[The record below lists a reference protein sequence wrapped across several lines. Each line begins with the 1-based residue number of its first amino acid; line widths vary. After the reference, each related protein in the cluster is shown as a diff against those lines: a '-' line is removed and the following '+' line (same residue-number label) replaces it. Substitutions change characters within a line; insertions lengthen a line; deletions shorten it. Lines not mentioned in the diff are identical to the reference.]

1 MYHLKIPDMTC
12 SHCVSTVEKA
22 VKTVD
27 PNASVAVDLGTKTV
41 SIESQVASE
50 AFIASIASV
59 GYGASFKKSCCS
71 HVA

>member
-1 MYHLKIPDMTC
+1 MYHLNIPDMTC
-12 SHCVSTVEKA
+12 GHCVSTVERA

-27 PNASVAVDLGTKTV
+27 PSASVAVDLGTKTV

-50 AFIASIASV
+50 AFIVSIANA
-59 GYGASFKKSCCS
+59 GYGASFKKSCCG

>member
-1 MYHLKIPDMTC
+1 MYHLNIPDMTC
-12 SHCVSTVEKA
+12 GHCVSTVEKA

-27 PNASVAVDLGTKTV
+27 PSASVAVDLGTKTV

-50 AFIASIASV
+50 AFIVSIANA
-59 GYGASFKKSCCS
+59 GYGASFKKSCCG

>member
-1 MYHLKIPDMTC
+1 MYHLNIPDMTC
-12 SHCVSTVEKA
+12 GHCVNAVEKA

-27 PNASVAVDLGTKTV
+27 PCASVAVDLGTKTV

-50 AFIASIASV
+50 AFIVSIANA

>member
-1 MYHLKIPDMTC
+1 MYHLNIPDMTC
-12 SHCVSTVEKA
+12 GHCVSTVEKA

-27 PNASVAVDLGTKTV
+27 PNASVGTKTV

-50 AFIASIASV
+50 AFVASIASA
-59 GYGASFKKSCCS
+59 GYGATFKKSCCS

>member
-1 MYHLKIPDMTC
+1 MYHLNVPDMTC
-12 SHCVSTVEKA
+12 GHCVATVEKA

-41 SIESQVASE
+41 SIESQVASDT
-50 AFIASIASV
+50 FIASNADA

>member
-1 MYHLKIPDMTC
+1 MYHLNIPDMTC
-12 SHCVSTVEKA
+12 GHCVSTVEKA

-41 SIESQVASE
+41 SIKSQVASE
-50 AFIASIASV
+50 AFIASIASA

>member
-1 MYHLKIPDMTC
+1 MYHLNIPDMTC
-12 SHCVSTVEKA
+12 GHCVSTVEKA

-27 PNASVAVDLGTKTV
+27 PSASVAVDLGTKTV

-50 AFIASIASV
+50 VFIVSIANA
-59 GYGASFKKSCCS
+59 GYGASFKKSCCG